1 MSNARAL
8 STDDIRGLRDELA
21 AGGRPTVWFTS
32 SAVGVQEGRSGK
44 VVALDEPAEGEFVQV
59 RPAGSKDVL
68 SFSAGEV
75 TVVKPARTPRKE
87 TASSKST
94 DASKSTADSKSGA
107 AQPAASSGAKATE
120 SGSSGAKS
128 PTAQSASAKST
139 STESAGTTSA
149 KAATT
154 SGKTGATS
162 SRTASAGKAKPKN
175 PAGAMVTLTAGE
187 DGQWHVEVSNG
198 RKRVVKPTP
207 VSASAVAGAAKELH
221 EDVAQAVEPLLEAA
235 REHQRA
241 RVEQLQRELSDAQRM
256 LDDLSG

>member
-87 TASSKST
+87 TASSKSA

-107 AQPAASSGAKATE
+107 ASSGAKATE
-120 SGSSGAKS
+120 AGSSGAKS
-128 PTAQSASAKST
+128 ATAQPAGTKST

-149 KAATT
+149 KTATT
-154 SGKTGATS
+154 SAKTGTTS

-175 PAGAMVTLTAGE
+175 PAGATVTLTAGE

-256 LDDLSG
+256 LDELSG

>member
-87 TASSKST
+87 TPPKSSAASTSPA
-94 DASKSTADSKSGA
+94 DAKSGA
-107 AQPAASSGAKATE
+107 ARSASPSSSGAKATT
-120 SGSSGAKS
+120 AKS
-128 PTAQSASAKST
+128 AGAKST

-149 KAATT
+149 KASTT
-154 SGKTGATS
+154 SAKTGSTS
-162 SRTASAGKAKPKN
+162 SGTTSATKAKPKS
-175 PAGAMVTLTAGE
+175 PAGATVTLTAGQ

-256 LDDLSG
+256 LDELSG